1 MKLVEVH
8 VREFKSVWDSGPLRL
23 DRATTCLVGKNEA
36 GKTALLEA
44 IYRLNP
50 IVDGDGRFDVTDDYP
65 RSVVE
70 DYSQDVESGRR
81 APATVITATFLLEQ
95 PEQKAV
101 AEQFGPRALSRPEV
115 VLRKG
120 YAQTEDGSCELQ
132 VDVPLSEPAI
142 VQHLVEAFQ
151 VPEPLATVA
160 SKMTKLA
167 QLSTYL
173 KDTSKRQEQEL
184 KVAMD
189 AASQVADQ
197 ADRAAAIEF
206 AKALIESEQSKALRA
221 KVAELVGYKNLG
233 RHIWD
238 HYLAPTFPKFLY
250 FDEYYQMEGRDN
262 IQALKQ
268 RVAQGR
274 LKPSDHPLLGLI
286 DLARLDLDALLN
298 ATRTQGL
305 KNKLQGAS
313 NHLSTKIL
321 KYWSQNKH
329 LRMNFDVRPGLPN
342 DPPGMQ
348 TGINIWGEVFDS
360 KHLISTGLHTRS
372 TGFVWFF
379 SFLAWYSAQRKQD
392 QPLVLLLDEPGM
404 SLHAKAQGDLI
415 EYFEAEIATNPRH
428 QLIYTTHSPFMVDVR
443 HFDRVR
449 IVQDKGIDTDE
460 PLPRELDGT
469 KVLSDVLDAG
479 EESLFPLH
487 GALGY
492 ELHQS
497 LFIGPNCLVVEGA
510 PDLLYL
516 QAVSSALQTRARTGL
531 DTRWTITPLGGAYK
545 VPTFAALAGAQRG
558 LKVATLIDF
567 QKASRQLMENIY
579 KRKLLDKTHVL
590 TFADFT
596 GTKEADVEDM
606 FGDDFYL
613 GLVNAEYDSHLS
625 TSDLNGGPP
634 RILVRLKTRFAS
646 KPLPNGAAFDPYRPA
661 RRLSERLNELPIPD
675 SALDRFEAAFKQL
688 NALLQ

>member
-1 MKLVEVH
+1 V
-8 VREFKSVWDSGPLRL
+8 
-23 DRATTCLVGKNEA
+23 
-36 GKTALLEA
+36 
-44 IYRLNP
+44 
-50 IVDGDGRFDVTDDYP
+50 
-65 RSVVE
+65 
-70 DYSQDVESGRR
+70 
-81 APATVITATFLLEQ
+81 PATVITATFLLEQ
-95 PEQKAV
+95 PELKAV
-101 AEQFGPRALSRPEV
+101 TEQLGPRALSRPEV

-120 YAQTEDGSCELQ
+120 YAQAEDGSCELL
-132 VDVPLSEPAI
+132 VDVPLSEAAI
-142 VQHLVEAFQ
+142 VQYLVEAFQ
-151 VPEPLATVA
+151 VPDPLATVA

-167 QLSTYL
+167 QLATYL

-184 KVAMD
+184 KTAVD
-189 AASQVADQ
+189 AANQLTDQ
-197 ADRAAAIEF
+197 ADKAAALEY

-221 KVAELVGYKNLG
+221 KVSELLTRKNLG
-233 RHIWD
+233 RYVWETC
-238 HYLAPTFPKFLY
+238 LAPNFPKFLY

-262 IQALKQ
+262 IQALKERQ
-268 RVAQGR
+268 KQGK

-286 DLARLDLDALLN
+286 DLARLDLDQLLH

-313 NHLSTKIL
+313 NHLSSKIL

-348 TGINIWGEVFDS
+348 SGINIWGEVFDA

-379 SFLAWYSAQRKQD
+379 SFLAWYSAQKKQD

-443 HFDRVR
+443 HFERVR
-449 IVQDKGIDTDE
+449 IVQDRGIDTDE
-460 PLPRELDGT
+460 ELPRELDGT

-516 QAVSSALQTRARTGL
+516 QAVSSVLQSRSRIGL
-531 DTRWTITPLGGAYK
+531 DTQWTITPLGGAYK

-567 QKASRQLMENIY
+567 QKASRQLTDNIY

-613 GLVNAEYDSHLS
+613 GLVNAEYDSQLS

-634 RILVRLKTRFAS
+634 RILVRLKTRLQS

-675 SALDRFEAAFKQL
+675 TVLDRFEAAFKQL
-688 NALLQ
+688 NALL